1 VDAVREVDVGTTR
14 RPEQD
19 LGPRG
24 EPDVGV
30 TGGIVA
36 LVALGLDDGAAAAF
50 EEEPAADQL
59 TGDVVDRALEE
70 RPLEAPL
77 GCLRGDL
84 QERSSTTLALTAASV
99 SRALSS

>member
-1 VDAVREVDVGTTR
+1 VDAVREVDVGATR

-19 LGPRG
+19 LGPRRQ
-24 EPDVGV
+24 PDVGV
-30 TGGIVA
+30 AGGIVA
-36 LVALGLDDGAAAAF
+36 LVALGLDNDAAAAV
-50 EEEPAADQL
+50 EEESAADQL
-59 TGDVVDRALEE
+59 TSDVVDRALEE

-77 GCLRGDL
+77 GRLRGEL